1 MVFFSKYT
9 EMNNIIYKLLS
20 VRDKFIPDIHLR
32 QSGFG
37 YSAYGPFTKKTEQE
51 CSNSK
56 EQDTPDIYRNER
68 DKSYFQHDLA

>member
-20 VRDKFIPDIHLR
+20 VRDMFIPDIHLR

-37 YSAYGPFTKKTEQE
+37 YSAYGPFTKKQ
-51 CSNSK
+51 NK
-56 EQDTPDIYRNER
+56 NAAIQRNKRLQISTGTNET
-68 DKSYFQHDLA
+68 SPIFSMI